1 MPPQG
6 FECWSHV
13 YPLLA
18 FAFQTVGR
26 ASKCKRKSTENS
38 YVYVGKGTVSLAL
51 YGELESMRNSMF
63 GKDGTAQGV
72 AKQRLIET
80 LAKTDKRIIYDP
92 YSARFVIGAGLIKL
106 MGHRFSAWLGKKLAP
121 GFHEH
126 LIART
131 RFIDDLVE
139 KAATTGAQQYVIL
152 GAGYDL
158 RAHRLD
164 LPSSLKIFE
173 VDQSEVQSRK
183 LSKLPEN
190 LASSENV
197 TYVALDFA
205 HQSLSEQL
213 TASGFDVSKP
223 TVFTLEGVSQYITK
237 EAGRAI
243 IEELSRLI
251 QTTTATF
258 FISYVDELLDK
269 DPEACF
275 GKGYPKA
282 VQRAE
287 TIKALSA
294 KAGEPWI
301 SFYAAEEVAS
311 LLSRNGFSVEEN
323 VTLEDLNSLY
333 FAPVGRA
340 LPENQI
346 LNLEHFVIAKSQNY

>member
-1 MPPQG
+1 M
-6 FECWSHV
+6 S
-13 YPLLA
+13 
-18 FAFQTVGR
+18 
-26 ASKCKRKSTENS
+26 NS
-38 YVYVGKGTVSLAL
+38 I
-51 YGELESMRNSMF
+51 F

-80 LAKTDKRIIYDP
+80 LAKSDKRIINDP
-92 YSARFVIGAGLIKL
+92 YADRFVIGAGLIKL
-106 MGHRFSAWLGKKLAP
+106 MGHKFSVWLGEKLAP

-131 RFIDDLVE
+131 RFIDDLIE
-139 KAATTGAQQYVIL
+139 KAASTGAQQYVIP

-164 LPSSLKIFE
+164 LPSSLRIFE

-190 LASSENV
+190 LTSSENV
-197 TYVALDFA
+197 TYVAVDFT

-237 EAGRAI
+237 EAVSAT
-243 IEELSRLI
+243 IEELSTLI
-251 QTTTATF
+251 QTTTSTF

-287 TIKALSA
+287 TIKTLSA
-294 KAGEPWI
+294 KVGEPWI
-301 SFYAAEEVAS
+301 SFYTEEEIAS

-333 FAPVGRA
+333 FTPVGRT
-340 LPENQI
+340 LQENQI
-346 LNLEHFVIAKSQNY
+346 FKLEHFVIAKSQNY